1 MLGQGLGLCIRA
13 SLLTAACRLVDHLHH
28 DKYSYQ
34 LPVLA
39 ASFIVVKTFPL
50 LAYRLVGFQCQKDF
64 RGRAINSQQGGGRDS
79 GSHAAGC
86 WLLQVLAVSRGVRM
100 ALTAAFTCSQE
111 QVTRRPRLSRLVA
124 FVLEVVP
131 RSATH
136 GQKDQS
142 RLFACG
148 IVLRHFTGRTHCG
161 SLEFVPELSCFLRPC
176 PSRAFRILRWRILAL
191 QLSSAADIKKG
202 VHAHVCQL
210 VGLQAIWSQTIRGH
224 GLSSVLSFEPERF
237 DRQIQKTRPDDSG
250 TSCSDA
256 GRNNTPGP

>member
-142 RLFACG
+142 LWNRAAAFYRAHPLWKPRVRAG
-148 IVLRHFTGRTHCG
+148 V
-161 SLEFVPELSCFLRPC
+161 VMLSEAM
-176 PSRAFRILRWRILAL
+176 SI
-191 QLSSAADIKKG
+191 Q
-202 VHAHVCQL
+202 
-210 VGLQAIWSQTIRGH
+210 
-224 GLSSVLSFEPERF
+224 SFPNPAMVE
-237 DRQIQKTRPDDSG
+237 DSG
-250 TSCSDA
+250 TA
-256 GRNNTPGP
+256 A